1 MATKRKDGRQV
12 VTFVYNGKKYY
23 CYGKTR
29 AEANEK
35 ANKKLSELKE
45 KICVDKTNLSLDK
58 YHEQW
63 EQARY
68 GVVKGSTIRKQHF
81 EYNRASQCLIDE
93 VGTKFGSLKLVDIEV
108 QHVRA
113 LQKALQE
120 TKNDD
125 DTPKFTTTTINGC
138 INLIKHILND
148 AMRERIITWNPV
160 CSVKELKKTERPARE
175 THHRALTQEETK
187 KFFETAASSY
197 YYNVYRFMIYSGCRC
212 GEVGALKLTDI
223 NRKEG
228 KIQIRRTITKDA
240 EGHYII
246 GKTAKTNHGNRDIPL
261 TEELQEVINDQ
272 KKLLKILF
280 PENVHRIDGL
290 LFVSPEGNLLNVAS
304 VARDINR
311 RCKKSGVEKFT
322 SHAFRDTF
330 ATRCIESGMNPKT
343 LQEILGHAD
352 IGITMNLYC
361 HVMDDTKVKEMNN
374 VKIVI

>member
-125 DTPKFTTTTINGC
+125 DTAKFTTTTINGC

-148 AMRERIITWNPV
+148 AMRERIITDWN
-160 CSVKELKKTERPARE
+160 SA
-175 THHRALTQEETK
+175 
-187 KFFETAASSY
+187 
-197 YYNVYRFMIYSGCRC
+197 
-212 GEVGALKLTDI
+212 
-223 NRKEG
+223 
-228 KIQIRRTITKDA
+228 
-240 EGHYII
+240 
-246 GKTAKTNHGNRDIPL
+246 
-261 TEELQEVINDQ
+261 
-272 KKLLKILF
+272 
-280 PENVHRIDGL
+280 
-290 LFVSPEGNLLNVAS
+290 
-304 VARDINR
+304 
-311 RCKKSGVEKFT
+311 
-322 SHAFRDTF
+322 
-330 ATRCIESGMNPKT
+330 
-343 LQEILGHAD
+343 
-352 IGITMNLYC
+352 
-361 HVMDDTKVKEMNN
+361 
-374 VKIVI
+374 